1 MHKTILSTLCAVLLA
16 LPACGGDEKKTET
29 KVTQTET
36 KTVTT
41 KTETEKTA
49 PEKTA
54 PATDKAVADADK
66 KDDVPPPDPNAEK
79 VQLAATVAREI
90 SADPEKA
97 DEILT
102 RHKLDREQLDA
113 LMFEIA
119 SNPDL
124 TQAYMAARKAAT

>member
-1 MHKTILSTLCAVLLA
+1 MQKIILSSLCAVLLA
-16 LPACGGDEKKTET
+16 LPACGDEKKTET
-29 KVTQTET
+29 KVTKTET

-41 KTETEKTA
+41 KTETEKTDTTKKDA
-49 PEKTA
+49 EA
-54 PATDKAVADADK
+54 DKAADADK
-66 KDDVPPPDPNAEK
+66 KDAPPPADPNAEK

-97 DEILT
+97 DEILAS
-102 RHKLDREQLDA
+102 HKLDRDQLDA

-124 TQAYMAARKAAT
+124 TQAYMAARKTAT